1 MERLKTTRELHM
13 KCDICGKE
21 ETLKEQP
28 FKDLDCLNYGWS
40 ELDWLRT
47 SFVFGRRHSKYHLC
61 PDCTKKFD
69 NKMLKEINLEEP
81 GPTCE

>member
-1 MERLKTTRELHM
+1 MQRTKTSRELYM

-21 ETLKEQP
+21 EILKEHP

-40 ELDWLRT
+40 ELEWTRT
-47 SFVFGRRHSKYHLC
+47 LFVFGRRISGYHLC
-61 PDCTKKFD
+61 PDCTKNFD
-69 NKMLKEINLEEP
+69 NKVLKEVEVEEP